1 MAEEFAT
8 SRKKCVRCST
18 PGFATRLDVSPA
30 VGAQMMILL
39 QCESST
45 KQGKAVL
52 CHELCASWRS
62 KKRILEL
69 PYSTEYRLLQ
79 SRSSQCIR
87 G

>member
-18 PGFATRLDVSPA
+18 PVFTVRLDVSPA

-39 QCESST
+39 RCESIPERN
-45 KQGKAVL
+45 KQPVAMT
-52 CHELCASWRS
+52 LCAS
-62 KKRILEL
+62 LECRRRDSEISAVYGL
-69 PYSTEYRLLQ
+69 SQ
-79 SRSSQCIR
+79 SLSSRCIR